1 MNIVAWPWQLD
12 PHSRHIQHGST
23 GCSSWAARYSSCP
36 ISLSLCIYIH
46 IENIIMQDPDY
57 RLIMRLLF
65 AGAPFRLCRIIVCL
79 N

>member
-36 ISLSLCIYIH
+36 ISLSLCIYIYTH
-46 IENIIMQDPDY
+46 RKYHNAGP
-57 RLIMRLLF
+57 RL
-65 AGAPFRLCRIIVCL
+65 
-79 N
+79 